1 MLFEI
6 NFSQETAIG
15 LHERVDLVRDL
26 AFVKSVPTFFADQAQ
41 RLCERGIFENITLRR
56 SAALPIERVSFE
68 KRAGDSFIQARAKRP
83 VIRDQF
89 RDWKTSLGISNRR
102 RKVVV
107 QFQFP
112 EFFLQLR
119 PCVHCSRHAD
129 WQHADRWNRLAMQF
143 RQLGLHL
150 IITQTGRRTSAPI
163 DSVKFVFLRAVND
176 CEKIAANSIRD
187 WFH

>member
-26 AFVKSVPTFFADQAQ
+26 AFVKSVPTFFADQPQ
-41 RLCERGIFENITLRR
+41 RLRERGIFENIALRR
-56 SAALPIERVSFE
+56 SAAFPIERVSFE

-107 QFQFP
+107 
-112 EFFLQLR
+112 
-119 PCVHCSRHAD
+119 
-129 WQHADRWNRLAMQF
+129 
-143 RQLGLHL
+143 
-150 IITQTGRRTSAPI
+150 
-163 DSVKFVFLRAVND
+163 
-176 CEKIAANSIRD
+176 
-187 WFH
+187 